1 MSRVDLVIVTTEE
14 PRTGASPASSAD
26 AGNGG
31 ILWLR
36 DSGERPSRR
45 AAPLSRERIVA
56 TAVDELDAHGAETLT
71 MRRLAQRLEV
81 TSTALYWHV
90 STKEDLLDLAV
101 DHIIGDVPIPEPGL
115 DPRTALRALLADWR
129 AAMLAHPWSPSLL
142 GRPLL
147 GPNVLARTEFLHATL
162 TRAGLSGIDL
172 ASATRLL
179 ANFVIGTAMAEATWR
194 NLDDPAVIAK
204 ARAYI
209 TSRSELYPTL
219 SASNFIDAAWSDDD
233 LFRQGLERML
243 DAVMPAPG
251 AGTQPVL

>member
-1 MSRVDLVIVTTEE
+1 LVTVTTEE
-14 PRTGASPASSAD
+14 PRTGASPASSAG

-36 DSGERPSRR
+36 DPGERPSRR

-101 DHIIGDVPIPEPGL
+101 DHIIGDVPIPEPGR
-115 DPRTALRALLADWR
+115 DPRSALRALLTDWR

-172 ASATRLL
+172 ASATRVL
-179 ANFVIGTAMAEATWR
+179 ANFVIGTAMADATWR
-194 NLDDPAVIAK
+194 KLDDPAVITK
-204 ARAYI
+204 ARAYV
-209 TSRSELYPTL
+209 TGLSELYPTL
-219 SASNFIDAAWSDDD
+219 SASDFIEPAWTDDD
-233 LFRQGLERML
+233 LFHHGLERML
-243 DAVMPAPG
+243 DTVMPAPG
-251 AGTQPVL
+251 PETSPS

>member
-1 MSRVDLVIVTTEE
+1 MTAEE
-14 PRTGASPASSAD
+14 PRASASPASSAA

-36 DSGERPSRR
+36 DPGERPPRR

-81 TSTALYWHV
+81 TSAALYWHV

-101 DHIIGDVPIPEPGL
+101 DHIIGDVPIPEPGP
-115 DPRTALRALLADWR
+115 DPRTALRALLTDWR

-147 GPNVLARTEFLHATL
+147 GPNVLARTEVLHATL

-172 ASATRLL
+172 AAAARVL
-179 ANFVIGTAMAEATWR
+179 ANFVIGTAMADATWQ
-194 NLDDPAVIAK
+194 NLDDPAVITK

-209 TSRSELYPTL
+209 TGRSELYPTL
-219 SASNFIDAAWSDDD
+219 SASNFIDTAWTDDD
-233 LFRQGLERML
+233 LFHHGLERML

-251 AGTQPVL
+251 AETSPP